1 MQFIGYIY
9 IFLSTQCINVYIL
22 SPEKIVFLKLLSEM
36 GEIQQKSTA
45 VHWLVVAI

>member
-1 MQFIGYIY
+1 MQFIGYIL
-9 IFLSTQCINVYIL
+9 FFCRHSALMYIL
-22 SPEKIVFLKLLSEM
+22 SPEKIVFLKLLSGM